1 MNHFWSATS
10 SLVTIYFVS
19 LILIGSYFALN
30 LVLVRA
36 GPHSGL
42 AWGLIARFSSISHM
56 EDAYTAGSLAQ
67 YCWWLFFSPEF
78 FFCCMSWCLC
88 TPCLPVSCSQ
98 AVIADSFSDNCRE
111 ARSSTG
117 TMTEKS
123 IAGWGEPVGL
133 RSGSRRYA
141 CVPCWGAFLLRT
153 SLPVA
158 TAPAFI
164 ELLFVLA
171 CAPCLLLFLCLSL

>member
-1 MNHFWSATS
+1 MTLLGGGSHVFGRTS
-10 SLVTIYFVS
+10 HTDVTC
-19 LILIGSYFALN
+19 
-30 LVLVRA
+30 
-36 GPHSGL
+36 
-42 AWGLIARFSSISHM
+42 
-56 EDAYTAGSLAQ
+56 TAGSLTD
-67 YCWWLFFSPEF
+67 
-78 FFCCMSWCLC
+78 FCAFVLYDSDLVCVC

-141 CVPCWGAFLLRT
+141 CVPCLGAFLLCT

-171 CAPCLLLFLCLSL
+171 CAPCLLLFVFLSL